1 MTSGRPDSPPPAT
14 RSQETRAH
22 RGGFLGY
29 VVQALRAVED
39 GVHVVVALL
48 LVLLA
53 IVLLID
59 VVDGM
64 IIALRG
70 PYRPVDL
77 VLSILDRTLVLFI
90 VAELLHTV
98 RITITEQHLQA
109 EPFLIVGLIAGV
121 RRLLLVTAEAE
132 RSFHWNPQGI
142 ELLILMALI
151 LAMAV
156 AILLLRRWPSVEEQR
171 GTD

>member
-1 MTSGRPDSPPPAT
+1 M
-14 RSQETRAH
+14 RAH

-29 VVQALRAVED
+29 VVRALRVVED

-48 LVLLA
+48 LALLA
-53 IVLLID
+53 IVLLVD
-59 VVDGM
+59 VVDSL

-98 RITITEQHLQA
+98 RITITEHHLQA
-109 EPFLIVGLIAGV
+109 EPFLVVGLIAGV

-132 RSFHWNPQGI
+132 RSFQWNPQGI
-142 ELLILMALI
+142 ELLILMAII
-151 LAMAV
+151 LAMAL
-156 AILLLRRWPSVEEQR
+156 AILLLRRWPSIEEQR
-171 GTD
+171 GPDKSGQEDR